1 MKKTILYSLLAVLML
16 VPSCQKSP
24 VSNKKSDG
32 TLYLG
37 SMTISLDETLDTKA
51 SAASGDYTVSILD
64 SEGVELTRMNYSDI
78 IENDN
83 KLTLP
88 AGSYTLVASSSD
100 KEVPNAA
107 FETPVYGT
115 SKDFSITAGQVTEI
129 GELTCTLLQ
138 CKVTVAYSDEFLDS
152 VTGPGKATV
161 TLKAG
166 YPLEYKLNA
175 DGTYEQNAGYF
186 AVEGT
191 TLEVVF
197 DGSIDGKNKKMTRAF
212 TGIAAKQWRQ
222 IKFIQKKN
230 EQGNATFD
238 IEINDLISDETL
250 NNELLADEEPVIGED
265 PEAPKGDG
273 GIKLYPDYEGGCDPE
288 ITDLSNL
295 LIVPESERQMAI
307 KLKAEVPNG
316 IMKFNVA
323 ISTDNDKFASAVA
336 VADATNLDLINP
348 SATNEVIFTVVPFPH
363 GTQLLGQTEVAFD
376 LSNAQEAILNYKGRH
391 TFTMNIVD
399 KTGCRN
405 SIVVVMVV
413 E

>member
-1 MKKTILYSLLAVLML
+1 ML

-51 SAASGDYTVSILD
+51 SPASGDYTVTILD

-138 CKVTVAYSDEFLDS
+138 CKVTVAYSDEFLES

-197 DGSIDGKNKKMTRAF
+197 DGST
-212 TGIAAKQWRQ
+212 
-222 IKFIQKKN
+222 
-230 EQGNATFD
+230 
-238 IEINDLISDETL
+238 
-250 NNELLADEEPVIGED
+250 
-265 PEAPKGDG
+265 
-273 GIKLYPDYEGGCDPE
+273 
-288 ITDLSNL
+288 
-295 LIVPESERQMAI
+295 
-307 KLKAEVPNG
+307 
-316 IMKFNVA
+316 
-323 ISTDNDKFASAVA
+323 
-336 VADATNLDLINP
+336 
-348 SATNEVIFTVVPFPH
+348 
-363 GTQLLGQTEVAFD
+363 
-376 LSNAQEAILNYKGRH
+376 
-391 TFTMNIVD
+391 
-399 KTGCRN
+399 
-405 SIVVVMVV
+405 
-413 E
+413 